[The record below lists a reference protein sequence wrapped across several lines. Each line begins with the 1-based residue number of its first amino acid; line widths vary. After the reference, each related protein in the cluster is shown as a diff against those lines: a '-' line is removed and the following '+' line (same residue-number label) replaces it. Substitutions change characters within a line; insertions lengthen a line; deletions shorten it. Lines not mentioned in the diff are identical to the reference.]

1 MSIKFSKQTSR
12 RKHNRLHK
20 LEKQLNSLLM
30 EININ
35 EAKVT
40 ETEHEI
46 KEIYDS
52 KANGAQIRARIQ
64 FLEEGEKNSK
74 YFLSLERSRQNRKSV
89 IK

>member
-1 MSIKFSKQTSR
+1 MAQPHFHVYELGNKIC
-12 RKHNRLHK
+12 L
-20 LEKQLNSLLM
+20 
-30 EININ
+30 N

-64 FLEEGEKNSK
+64 FLEEGEKNTK
-74 YFLSLERSRQNRKSV
+74 YFLSLERSRQIESQLQH
-89 IK
+89 